1 MTKRSMNKR
10 SNKRRSRRVKGGSCG
25 SAWQNAT
32 AVYGGP
38 GEQHAVGALPNGGTS
53 NQIAMSQQ
61 GGRKKRRVKGGSC
74 GSAWQNATDV
84 YGGPG
89 QQHAVGSLP
98 NGGTSNEI
106 AMKGGSPL
114 TPAGYGENT
123 PLSEQAYAVIDA
135 TSASDATNIVSVTG
149 GGRRRRGGSVISEIA
164 VPAALLVA
172 NEAFKRRSKKVFN
185 WKGTKGRNKIFSLKH
200 RNSRKRI
207 R

>member
-1 MTKRSMNKR
+1 MNKR

-61 GGRKKRRVKGGSC
+61 GGGKKRRVKGGSC
-74 GSAWQNATDV
+74 GSAWQNATAV

-89 QQHAVGSLP
+89 QQYAVGSLP

-106 AMKGGSPL
+106 VMKGGSPL
-114 TPAGYGENT
+114 TPAGYGENV
-123 PLSEQAYAVIDA
+123 PLSNQAYAVIDA
-135 TSASDATNIVSVTG
+135 GSANDSTNILTNMNG

-164 VPAALLVA
+164 LPAALLVA

-185 WKGTKGRNKIFSLKH
+185 WKGTKGRNKIFSLKR
-200 RNSRKRI
+200 RNSRKRT